1 MRNSEMRFG
10 RGGAERDDIPGL
22 AGTSSHPDAPLS
34 LIGFYYPE
42 ISRSNPWTFI
52 LIGYNIRS
60 RFNSVETFNY

>member
-42 ISRSNPWTFI
+42 ISRSNP
-52 LIGYNIRS
+52 
-60 RFNSVETFNY
+60 